1 MLLQVVTSGRR
12 KFFYIYDL
20 AASKVEKVQGILGRD
35 EKSYETFVTCPSS
48 SNPLVAFIGNQGCIP
63 LLSLKSRQSVGT
75 LKINGTV
82 RTAAF
87 TADGQELLTAGE
99 LACMCEMLQALCA
112 ATQLRHDQ
120 ACTEQRC

>member
-1 MLLQVVTSGRR
+1 MVTSGRR

-87 TADGQELLTAGE
+87 TADGQELLTAGKHV
-99 LACMCEMLQALCA
+99 LDRQ
-112 ATQLRHDQ
+112 
-120 ACTEQRC
+120 

>member
-1 MLLQVVTSGRR
+1 MVTSGRR

-87 TADGQELLTAGE
+87 TADGQELLTAGK
-99 LACMCEMLQALCA
+99 LVLDMQLCVN
-112 ATQLRHDQ
+112 
-120 ACTEQRC
+120 